1 MICYIFT
8 FIATLL
14 VKNADNNTNGNHFA
28 TFATLSESAI
38 NNYVID

>member
-14 VKNADNNTNGNHFA
+14 VKNADNTNGNHFA
-28 TFATLSESAI
+28 TFSESAI
-38 NNYVID
+38 YNHVIA